1 MATKDFNKAEISKA
15 LLACQ
20 QKAGIDQKFRNELLA
35 DPKHAIKALTG
46 VELPEDFKIKVIES
60 DPNFNATLL
69 LPPYKNGE
77 INDNDL
83 KNVSGGGG
91 DMWTDV
97 GNFYDGP
104 TLTFNH

>member
-1 MATKDFNKAEISKA
+1 MATKDLNKAEISKA

-20 QKAGIDQKFRNELLA
+20 QKAGTDQKFRKALLA
-35 DPKHAIKALTG
+35 DAKQAIKALTG

-60 DPNFNATLL
+60 DPDFDATLL
-69 LPPYKNGE
+69 LPPCKNGE
-77 INDNDL
+77 ISDDDL